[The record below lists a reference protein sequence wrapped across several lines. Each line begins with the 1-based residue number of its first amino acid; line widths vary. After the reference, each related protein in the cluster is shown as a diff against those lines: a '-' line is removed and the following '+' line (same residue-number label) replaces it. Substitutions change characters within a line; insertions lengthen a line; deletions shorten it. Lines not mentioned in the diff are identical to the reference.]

1 MSATTFSYAQAAK
14 GRAPAQASSPAP
26 AADSQTKDDASS
38 VTTAPDASA
47 KTFSTTSEVS
57 ESVKSSQID
66 ADLGSKK
73 GGDEPMSVPLKDD
86 TTMSRDTTK
95 ANSQTTNDKP
105 ARQSGRSSEATDS
118 KKSRKG
124 KKGRNS
130 DKDVES
136 EQTAPEPEKEVVPVK
151 LTEATP
157 PSVNIWEQRAAAA
170 KAKQPS
176 SASSNAAAESR
187 SKPAIEVSTKAA
199 QNADIQA
206 AETLRSS
213 TKSSEAPRTSADQ
226 SGRKPRGHRV
236 NEKGEQAPIPSS
248 AVEDASSWPTPDT
261 VAAEDGKRKTT
272 VEPEVKDKKDDGVK
286 TARPKGW
293 QKMEINPTVVF
304 STPLPPRNGPKPPRA
319 GGQAGRGSGRGHASS
334 VSISSEKVQAAAGD
348 APASKEGGAESQGK
362 SREELRAPFAPSEKS
377 KKFSADQT
385 AQRKQSVASGARG
398 SGDFPAAK
406 NEGSKPS
413 AGNESTKKDG
423 FANHREPKPRRGGAH
438 TNGRGA
444 HNGQQPFMSNGN
456 GAARGST
463 HSPPSFGSGFSQN
476 QYGGP
481 APRGRGGRP
490 ASLSNGY
497 KGPLNGMGK
506 MHPQQT
512 HQAAPEFNQF
522 ANFGPAN
529 FPPQPVQSHDYV
541 LLRHQALGRQ
551 LEYYFSDENLGTDVF
566 LRRQMDAEGFVAFD
580 VVANF
585 NRIRHISNG
594 DENAVRA
601 AIHDCPS
608 IEFIIGDGKELMRR
622 RGDWQ
627 KFIIDGESTTRN
639 PGPTKSVPHPR
650 NAPGNAF
657 YQPMPYPPYNPISP
671 QFGQAYPGDMH
682 PGYMNRHQ
690 FSGNGPHING
700 HGAFDNS
707 SLNVAAPEF
716 SPVTAIPN
724 GFPGAFAHSE
734 WTEQA
739 MEDILMAAQTVT
751 DQQCAS
757 LHVVAQGQD
766 TKKAPNGTTAE
777 DASEAKT
784 NGVHVEPEPSIPDED
799 IRSPAYRA
807 KNGHSSQ
814 VSDTNNNETYVEL
827 RERAIAQRQAA
838 NPGDSPASMKVLYK
852 FWSHY
857 LTENFNV
864 SMYKEFKQIA
874 LEDATAKIPSKFGH
888 ANLVQCYKSLLSMN
902 SKVGEIWGL
911 GHPVYGVL
919 ESHYRTVQETVNGN
933 EAQV

>member
-14 GRAPAQASSPAP
+14 GRTPAQASSPAP

-66 ADLGSKK
+66 ADVGVKK
-73 GGDEPMSVPLKDD
+73 GAEEPVSIPVKDD
-86 TTMSRDTTK
+86 ATTSRDTTK
-95 ANSQTTNDKP
+95 ANSHTTNEKP
-105 ARQSGRSSEATDS
+105 NRHSGRSSEATDS

-124 KKGRNS
+124 KKSRNT
-130 DKDVES
+130 DKDAES
-136 EQTAPEPEKEVVPVK
+136 EQTAPEPEKEIVPVK

-176 SASSNAAAESR
+176 LASSLAAADSK
-187 SKPAIEVSTKAA
+187 SKPALEVSTKAGH
-199 QNADIQA
+199 NTDIQA

-213 TKSSEAPRTSADQ
+213 AKSSEAPRTSADQ

-236 NEKGEQAPIPSS
+236 NEKGEQSPVPSS

-272 VEPEVKDKKDDGVK
+272 AEPDVKDKKDDGVK
-286 TARPKGW
+286 AIRPKGW

-319 GGQAGRGSGRGHASS
+319 GGQAGRGPARGHASS
-334 VSISSEKVQAAAGD
+334 VSISSEKVQGTAGD
-348 APASKEGGAESQGK
+348 APATKEGGAEPQGK
-362 SREELRAPFAPSEKS
+362 TREDSRTTFAPSEKS

-385 AQRKQSVASGARG
+385 TQRKQSVVSGARG
-398 SGDFPAAK
+398 SGYSTGDFPAAK
-406 NEGSKPS
+406 NESSKPS
-413 AGNESTKKDG
+413 TGNESAKKDG
-423 FANHREPKPRRGGAH
+423 FASHRETKPRRGAH
-438 TNGRGA
+438 ANGRGA

-490 ASLSNGY
+490 ASLSNGF
-497 KGPLNGMGK
+497 KGPVNGVGK
-506 MHPQQT
+506 IHPQQP
-512 HQAAPEFNQF
+512 HQPAPDFNQY

-529 FPPQPVQSHDYV
+529 FPPQPVPTHDYV

-601 AIHDCPS
+601 AVHDCPS
-608 IEFIIGDGKELMRR
+608 IEFVIGDGKELMRR

-650 NAPGNAF
+650 NGPGNAY
-657 YQPMPYPPYNPISP
+657 YQPMPYPPYNPMSP

-690 FSGNGPHING
+690 FSANGPHING

-716 SPVTAIPN
+716 SPVNAAPN

-739 MEDILMAAQTVT
+739 MEDILAAAQTVT

-757 LHVVAQGQD
+757 LHVIAQGQD
-766 TKKAPNGTTAE
+766 TKKLPNGTAAE
-777 DASEAKT
+777 DASEVKT
-784 NGVHVEPEPSIPDED
+784 NGVHTDAESS
-799 IRSPAYRA
+799 SP
-807 KNGHSSQ
+807 
-814 VSDTNNNETYVEL
+814 
-827 RERAIAQRQAA
+827 
-838 NPGDSPASMKVLYK
+838 
-852 FWSHY
+852 
-857 LTENFNV
+857 
-864 SMYKEFKQIA
+864 
-874 LEDATAKIPSKFGH
+874 
-888 ANLVQCYKSLLSMN
+888 
-902 SKVGEIWGL
+902 
-911 GHPVYGVL
+911 
-919 ESHYRTVQETVNGN
+919 
-933 EAQV
+933 

>member
-1 MSATTFSYAQAAK
+1 MTSSTRRETTLKMSATTFSYAQAAK
-14 GRAPAQASSPAP
+14 GRTPAQTSSPAP

-66 ADLGSKK
+66 ADVGSKK
-73 GGDEPMSVPLKDD
+73 GGDEPASLPPKDD
-86 TTMSRDTTK
+86 TTAPRDTTK
-95 ANSQTTNDKP
+95 AHSQATNDKP
-105 ARQSGRSSEATDS
+105 ARHSGRSSEATDS

-124 KKGRNS
+124 RKGRNP

-136 EQTAPEPEKEVVPVK
+136 EQPAPEPEKEIVPIK
-151 LTEATP
+151 LTEAAP

-176 SASSNAAAESR
+176 LASSLATADSK
-187 SKPAIEVSTKAA
+187 SKPALEVSTKIAH
-199 QNADIQA
+199 NTDVQA

-213 TKSSEAPRTSADQ
+213 TKSSEAPRASADQ

-236 NEKGEQAPIPSS
+236 NEKGEQSPVPAS

-261 VAAEDGKRKTT
+261 VVAEDGKRKTT
-272 VEPEVKDKKDDGVK
+272 AEPDVKDKKEDGVK
-286 TARPKGW
+286 TTRPKGW

-304 STPLPPRNGPKPPRA
+304 NTPLPPRNGPKPPRA

-334 VSISSEKVQAAAGD
+334 VSISSEKVQGAAGD
-348 APASKEGGAESQGK
+348 APATKEGGVESQGK
-362 SREELRAPFAPSEKS
+362 SREDSRATFAPSEKS
-377 KKFSADQT
+377 KKYSAEQT
-385 AQRKQSVASGARG
+385 TQRKQSIASGARGSGYG

-406 NEGSKPS
+406 NENSKPS
-413 AGNESTKKDG
+413 AGNETVKKDG
-423 FANHREPKPRRGGAH
+423 FSGHKEPRPRRGGAH

-463 HSPPSFGSGFSQN
+463 HSPPTFGSGFSQN

-490 ASLSNGY
+490 TSLSNGY
-497 KGPLNGMGK
+497 KGPLNGIGK

-512 HQAAPEFNQF
+512 HQPTPEFNQF

-529 FPPQPVQSHDYV
+529 FPPQPVQTDYL
-541 LLRHQALGRQ
+541 LLRHQALVRQ

-580 VVANF
+580 IVANF
-585 NRIRHISNG
+585 NRIRGISGG

-601 AIHDCPS
+601 ATQDSPS
-608 IEFIIGDGKELMRR
+608 IEFVIGDGKELMRR
-622 RGDWQ
+622 REDWQ
-627 KFIIDGESTTRN
+627 KFLNDGESITRN
-639 PGPTKSVPHPR
+639 PGPTKCVPHPR
-650 NAPGNAF
+650 TAPGNAY
-657 YQPMPYPPYNPISP
+657 YQAMPYPPYNPLSP

-716 SPVTAIPN
+716 SPVNAASN

-766 TKKAPNGTTAE
+766 SKKLPNGTIAE
-777 DASEAKT
+777 DASDVKT
-784 NGVHVEPEPSIPDED
+784 NGVHAEPE
-799 IRSPAYRA
+799 
-807 KNGHSSQ
+807 SS
-814 VSDTNNNETYVEL
+814 
-827 RERAIAQRQAA
+827 
-838 NPGDSPASMKVLYK
+838 NP
-852 FWSHY
+852 
-857 LTENFNV
+857 
-864 SMYKEFKQIA
+864 
-874 LEDATAKIPSKFGH
+874 
-888 ANLVQCYKSLLSMN
+888 
-902 SKVGEIWGL
+902 
-911 GHPVYGVL
+911 
-919 ESHYRTVQETVNGN
+919 
-933 EAQV
+933 